1 MTKLILS
8 DTVINWYKKKGRKL
22 PWRPVAGNLP
32 NPYHVF
38 LSEFMLQQTGV
49 KTVIPY
55 FNKFIFKYPNIFK
68 LSESKLENILLDWS
82 GLGYYRRAKNLHE
95 TSKIICKDFEGKIPQ
110 DYEVLIKMPGIG
122 DYTAS
127 AILAIAFNNY
137 ANVVDGNIER
147 IICRVNK
154 ITKRLDLAKKEIKFH
169 SSNFIPFENNAFY
182 VQGLM
187 DIGATICKPKNTYCF
202 KCPLNLFCKVAFKK
216 ISISLPKRKPKIRK
230 KVRVGTFTC
239 FIKDKNKILLI
250 KNEDKGLYSNMYVL
264 PSCSWGSN
272 DFLKKDIITKKMIK
286 KKIISENIFHSFT
299 HFNLQAKIVIEEIK
313 EIKILYDHEFVLF
326 SELEKKA
333 IPKLFKKI
341 INVVIEDLMLEMS
354 N

>member
-1 MTKLILS
+1 MTKSIIS

-22 PWRPVAGNLP
+22 PWRPTQGKLA

-55 FNKFIFKYPNIFK
+55 FNKFISKYPNIFK
-68 LSESKLENILLDWS
+68 LSEAKLENILLDWS

-95 TSKIICKDFEGKIPQ
+95 TSKIICKDFAGKIPQ
-110 DYEVLIKMPGIG
+110 DYDLLVKMPGIG

-127 AILAIAFNNY
+127 AILAIGFNNY

-147 IICRVNK
+147 IICRLNK

-169 SSNFIPFENNAFY
+169 SSNFIPSEDNAFY

-187 DIGATICKPKNTYCF
+187 DIGATICKPKNTACF
-202 KCPLNLFCKVAFKK
+202 KCPLKTFCKVAFKK
-216 ISISLPKRKPKIRK
+216 YSINLPNRKPKLKK
-230 KVRVGTFTC
+230 KVRVGTFIC
-239 FIKDKNKILLI
+239 FIKEKNKILLI

-264 PSCSWGSN
+264 PSYSWGGK
-272 DFLKKDIITKKMIK
+272 DFLEKDIVLKKVIK
-286 KKIISENIFHSFT
+286 KKNIDENVFHSFT

-313 EIKILYDHEFVLF
+313 EIKILSNYEFIQF

-341 INVVIEDLMLEMS
+341 INVAKENLKPS
-354 N
+354 A